1 MFHMWMHAVG
11 GFPSATYFRA
21 TLFPLNNHCVKSVQI
36 KSFSGPYFLVF
47 RLNTQIYSAKYGPE
61 KTPYWHNLYAISNAT
76 DKISREIKS
85 NEERDVTTVLIKL
98 YVRF

>member
-61 KTPYWHNLYAISNAT
+61 KLRIGTIYTLLLTLRTKFHVRSNQMKSAMLLPY
-76 DKISREIKS
+76 
-85 NEERDVTTVLIKL
+85 
-98 YVRF
+98 